1 MELSYILL
9 VLFIIFRLFHL
20 QHYAYADDE
29 RYEDCNKPFECGT
42 VSNLSYPFYDGHIR
56 PDYCGYP
63 GFQLDCSSSPPDIS
77 VAPSERY
84 YVIGVKPDQP
94 IVTVARKDYW
104 DGYCPGTLHNT
115 SINFDLFNYV
125 DLEDNV
131 TIYYGC
137 PDVSTP
143 MTNSFICANF
153 SDARS
158 PFGYFVA
165 NDSESS
171 PSGKNIP
178 RDACNRSI
186 TVPVTNY
193 ESSALR
199 IVDTIS
205 LMAALRYG
213 FELEWKAENDVCNK
227 CRKSGGECGY
237 NTTMSRF
244 TCYCPDQP
252 YASKCPGSSHLKK
265 ELKTTLIII
274 VLGLALIAVA
284 LLSFTRTKASQKL
297 ILTKEERKDSHDV
310 EVMLKRY
317 GEYAPKRYTYG
328 EIKKMTSC
336 FQEKLGEGGYGGVYK
351 GKLQDGSPVAVKLLK
366 NPNCKGT
373 DFINEVASISETNHV
388 NIVTLLGYCYQ
399 GRKRALVYEFL
410 PNGSLDKYIYCGQNQ
425 NSIAWETLLQIVIG
439 IGRGLEYLHQGCRT
453 RILHFDIKPHNILLD
468 AKFCPKISDFGL
480 AKSYVQTKSLMTMS
494 GTRGT
499 PGYIAPEVF
508 CRGFGGASHKS
519 DVYSFGMLVLDL
531 VGCRKN
537 SIAGSEKTSSELYFP
552 HYIYKQFELKEDHEL
567 LGISNDEE
575 KVIQKKLVIVSLW
588 CIQTN
593 PSSRPSISRAV
604 EMLEGDIELLQIP
617 PIPSL
622 SSPPKSHHQHDSSTN
637 NATLE
642 LQLTNGSSE

>member
-1 MELSYILL
+1 MAHFPLPIILSMTIFL
-9 VLFIIFRLFHL
+9 VIFCFPICFSSDL
-20 QHYAYADDE
+20 QWYDSCGNYF
-29 RYEDCNKPFECGT
+29 RCGT
-42 VSNLSYPFYDGHIR
+42 VKAGFPFWGGGTR
-56 PDYCGYP
+56 PKECGYP
-63 GFQLDCSSSPPDIS
+63 
-77 VAPSERY
+77 
-84 YVIGVKPDQP
+84 
-94 IVTVARKDYW
+94 
-104 DGYCPGTLHNT
+104 
-115 SINFDLFNYV
+115 
-125 DLEDNV
+125 DLELSCEYNATT
-131 TIYYGC
+131 TIQSKGMKYHVLDINQNTQVLKMAREDFLQGICMQKFINTTIDPELFDYAPGSHNLTVLYGC
-137 PDVSTP
+137 PPPYTP
-143 MTNSFICANF
+143 NPSQFTCKIYGTN
-153 SDARS
+153 DTD
-158 PFGYFVA
+158 GYPVEGAIGPSGCFASIVVPVV
-165 NDSESS
+165 DSSAAQIRKWS
-171 PSGKNIP
+171 PSQIIGKGFEAIYKVQGEDLCVGCEASKGRCGFDLSKNKISCLCL
-178 RDACNRSI
+178 DGSVGDTLCNN
-186 TVPVTNY
+186 TT
-193 ESSALR
+193 SSA
-199 IVDTIS
+199 
-205 LMAALRYG
+205 
-213 FELEWKAENDVCNK
+213 
-227 CRKSGGECGY
+227 KS
-237 NTTMSRF
+237 
-244 TCYCPDQP
+244 
-252 YASKCPGSSHLKK
+252 GSSHLKK